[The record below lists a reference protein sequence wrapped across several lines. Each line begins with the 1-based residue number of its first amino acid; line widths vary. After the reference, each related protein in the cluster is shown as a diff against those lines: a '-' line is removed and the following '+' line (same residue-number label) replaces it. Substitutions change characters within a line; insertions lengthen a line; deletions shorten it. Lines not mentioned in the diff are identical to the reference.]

1 MHGLTALSVAA
12 LMGLSNAWTYPSTAY
27 VVASPLYGGGI
38 CLGTGIVALTR
49 DVGSRQLLQRDE
61 RRSLPLEVVEFCPGY
76 LAGTIPTIPDYL
88 ENCNSDASKV
98 SSACSC
104 VTYWATATSSA
115 PGVLDPASETTTA
128 SSVEVSTSSAAPS
141 SSSTAGPTSSVV
153 ETSSAGPTG
162 ASTSTYVHPSHTKTY
177 GYTTSTVTETKTRTV
192 TSCKPEVTNCPA
204 HTTVETTVYTTVC
217 PITETSQAP
226 SGNATYYPP
235 TTTKTYINPGT
246 SKSAP
251 STTPSHVVESGAG
264 KRVAEV
270 AAVLLG
276 AVAVALL

>member
-1 MHGLTALSVAA
+1 
-12 LMGLSNAWTYPSTAY
+12 
-27 VVASPLYGGGI
+27 
-38 CLGTGIVALTR
+38 
-49 DVGSRQLLQRDE
+49 
-61 RRSLPLEVVEFCPGY
+61 
-76 LAGTIPTIPDYL
+76 
-88 ENCNSDASKV
+88 
-98 SSACSC
+98 
-104 VTYWATATSSA
+104 
-115 PGVLDPASETTTA
+115 
-128 SSVEVSTSSAAPS
+128 
-141 SSSTAGPTSSVV
+141 V

-217 PITETSQAP
+217 PITETSQVP

-246 SKSAP
+246 SKSAGP